1 MFWFENVALCEVNI
15 MADFL
20 QDLLNKPILILEI
33 ILIIVIAFIVVNIF
47 NRFIVGIAEKR
58 VKVKKGTLAHLKRF
72 FQILIYALAFV
83 VILSVLKVD
92 ITAALAG
99 LGVGALVIGFA
110 LKDIIENWVSGLLI
124 ISGKTYTIGD
134 VIRVGNT
141 TGTVT
146 DIALRTTK
154 LKTYDRNEI
163 IIPNSLMVKEK
174 IINLTSGKQECVVS
188 IILSIDYTSDT
199 EKAKAAVENILKN
212 HKKVVVSARRRREIR
227 FVVRS
232 REWTTEM
239 EILFWIN
246 DPPNEEFIKS
256 NITELIKKEFEKEGI
271 LPPIPAFMRQEY
283 LKSKKLSSN

>member
-1 MFWFENVALCEVNI
+1 MWVNK
-15 MADFL
+15 L
-20 QDLLNKPILILEI
+20 LRLEDLIQQPILILEM
-33 ILIIVIAFIVVNIF
+33 ILTVLIAFVVVRIF
-47 NRFIVGIAEKR
+47 NRFIVGVAEKR
-58 VKVKKGTLAHLKRF
+58 VKLKKGTFFNLKRF
-72 FQILIYALAFV
+72 FQIVVYSITLI
-83 VILSVLKVD
+83 VILYILQVD

-99 LGVGALVIGFA
+99 LGIGALVIGFA
-110 LKDIIENWVSGLLI
+110 LKDIIENWLSGLLI

-134 VIRVGNT
+134 VIRVGDV

-163 IIPNSLMVKEK
+163 IIPNSVMVKEK
-174 IINLTSGKQECVVS
+174 VINLTGGKPESVAS
-188 IILSIDYTSDT
+188 IILSIDYTCDT
-199 EKAKAAVENILKN
+199 EKAKTIIENVLKN
-212 HKKVVVSARRRREIR
+212 HEKVIVSESRRREIR
-227 FVVRS
+227 VVVRS

-271 LPPIPAFMRQEY
+271 LPPIPAFMRKEY
-283 LKSKKLSSN
+283 LESKRP